1 MKIIQVIILGIIQ
14 GIAEFLPIS
23 SSAHLIIFRDIFGIG
38 HFITGEF
45 EMSFDIAL
53 HFGTLLAIL
62 VYFFKD
68 FFKMIKDGFT
78 KGVKTTNGK
87 ILWYIVVATIPA
99 AIFGVLFEDKIDELV
114 RSNYVL
120 ICGCLAL
127 MGIIIYLCDKKNKQ
141 TKTFKEMKLKDAII
155 IGFSQVCALIPG
167 FSRSGTTIAAARC
180 LKINR
185 EDAAKFSFYLS
196 APVVAGAVA
205 IKVLKGEM
213 LSLITF
219 NPTIFIIGVLIS
231 FISGLLCIKFLLK
244 YIKSHDYNIF
254 MWYRLGIALLS
265 LIVLLFK

>member
-38 HFITGEF
+38 EFITGEF

-78 KGVKTTNGK
+78 KGVKTTDGK

-141 TKTFKEMKLKDAII
+141 TKAFKEMKLKDAII

-180 LKINR
+180 LKMKR

>member
-38 HFITGEF
+38 EFITGEF

-180 LKINR
+180 LKMKR

>member
-1 MKIIQVIILGIIQ
+1 M
-14 GIAEFLPIS
+14 
-23 SSAHLIIFRDIFGIG
+23 
-38 HFITGEF
+38 
-45 EMSFDIAL
+45 
-53 HFGTLLAIL
+53 
-62 VYFFKD
+62 
-68 FFKMIKDGFT
+68 
-78 KGVKTTNGK
+78 
-87 ILWYIVVATIPA
+87 
-99 AIFGVLFEDKIDELV
+99 
-114 RSNYVL
+114 
-120 ICGCLAL
+120 
-127 MGIIIYLCDKKNKQ
+127 
-141 TKTFKEMKLKDAII
+141 
-155 IGFSQVCALIPG
+155 
-167 FSRSGTTIAAARC
+167 
-180 LKINR
+180 NR